1 MRVNSGRLN
10 GDGAQMTQLPDVE
23 QEYQR
28 LLALRRFDILDTP
41 PDGSFDRITRLAAEL
56 FEVPIALVSL
66 VDEDRIW
73 FKSRSGLDN
82 VSEISRDPGLCASA
96 MLSDDVYLVEDARSD
111 PRTLANPLVAGEFGL
126 QFYAAA
132 PLVTTSGY
140 RLGTLCVIDHH
151 PRHLPEELQVV
162 LTQLA
167 GVVMDEMELRLA
179 ALAAVAAEREQ
190 RRISEDVAAT
200 LRTSLLPERLPRIPG
215 VELAAVCQP
224 ADPAVLGG
232 DFYDVFPA
240 PDGSWFLV
248 VGDVCGKGPGAA
260 AVTAAARHT
269 IRTEA
274 APDTDPARI
283 LHQVSDALYRQLE
296 GHDSA
301 RWCTAALARMT
312 PTRGGAVLEISCGGH
327 PLPRVRR
334 ADGTVELAANPGT
347 VVGLVPHGERS
358 TVTTRLASGDALV
371 FFTDGIIEARK
382 DNELFGEETLDA
394 VLAHSAPHS
403 PEDVIA
409 AVMGRLDRA
418 DVVQRDD
425 AAMLVVWIP

>member
-1 MRVNSGRLN
+1 
-10 GDGAQMTQLPDVE
+10 
-23 QEYQR
+23 
-28 LLALRRFDILDTP
+28 
-41 PDGSFDRITRLAAEL
+41 
-56 FEVPIALVSL
+56 
-66 VDEDRIW
+66 
-73 FKSRSGLDN
+73 
-82 VSEISRDPGLCASA
+82 

-132 PLVTTSGY
+132 PLVTTDGY
-140 RLGTLCVIDHH
+140 KLGTLCVIDHQ
-151 PRHLPEELQVV
+151 PRHLPEEHQAL

-190 RRISEDVAAT
+190 RRIWEDVAAT
-200 LRTSLLPERLPRIPG
+200 LRTSLLPELLPQIPG

-224 ADPAVLGG
+224 ADLAVLGG

-240 PDGSWFLV
+240 SEGSWFLV
-248 VGDVCGKGPGAA
+248 VGDVCGKGPSAA

-269 IRTEA
+269 IRAEA
-274 APDTDPARI
+274 AHDTDPARI

-296 GHDSA
+296 SHDSA
-301 RWCTAALARMT
+301 RWCTVVLARMT
-312 PTRGGAVLEISCGGH
+312 PTEGGAVLEISCGGH

-334 ADGTVELAANPGT
+334 ADGTVDLAAEPGT
-347 VVGLVPHGERS
+347 VVGLVPHSERS

-382 DNELFGEETLDA
+382 DNELLGEESLDA
-394 VLAHSAPHS
+394 VLAHSAPHG

-409 AVMGRLDRA
+409 AVMGQLDQA
-418 DVVQRDD
+418 DVRQHDD
-425 AAMLVVWIP
+425 AAMLVVWYPQQRN

>member
-1 MRVNSGRLN
+1 MVI
-10 GDGAQMTQLPDVE
+10 AQMTQLPDVE
-23 QEYQR
+23 QEQEQQR

-56 FEVPIALVSL
+56 LEVPIALVTL

-73 FKSRSGLDN
+73 FKSRSGLDD
-82 VSEISRDPGLCASA
+82 VSEIPRDPGLCASA
-96 MLSDDVYLVEDARSD
+96 VLSDDVYLVEDARRD

-132 PLVTTSGY
+132 PLVTTDGY
-140 RLGTLCVIDHH
+140 RLGTLCVIDHKA
-151 PRHLPEELQVV
+151 RHLPEERQAL

-179 ALAAVAAEREQ
+179 ALDAVVAEREQ
-190 RRISEDVAAT
+190 RRLWEDVAAT
-200 LRTSLLPERLPRIPG
+200 LRTSLLPERLPEIPG

-224 ADPAVLGG
+224 ANPSVLGG

-240 PDGSWFLV
+240 AEGSWFLV

-269 IRTEA
+269 IRAEA
-274 APDTDPARI
+274 AHDTDPARI
-283 LHQVSDALYRQLE
+283 LDQVSDALYRQLE
-296 GHDSA
+296 SHDSA

-312 PTRGGAVLEISCGGH
+312 PTPDGAVLEITSGGH

-334 ADGTVELAANPGT
+334 SDGTVGLAAQPGT
-347 VVGLVPHGERS
+347 VVGLVPGGERS
-358 TVTTRLASGDALV
+358 TVTTRLASGDAVV
-371 FFTDGIIEARK
+371 FFTDGLIEARK
-382 DNELFGEETLDA
+382 GDELVGEETLDA
-394 VLAHSAPHS
+394 VLAGCAPKNPH
-403 PEDVIA
+403 DVVA
-409 AVMGRLDRA
+409 AVMGQLDSA

>member
-1 MRVNSGRLN
+1 
-10 GDGAQMTQLPDVE
+10 MTQLAE
-23 QEYQR
+23 AERQR

-56 FEVPIALVSL
+56 FKVPIALVSL

-96 MLSDDVYLVEDARSD
+96 VLSDDVYLVEDARRD
-111 PRTLANPLVAGEFGL
+111 PRTLANPLVAGKFGL

-132 PLVTTSGY
+132 PLVTADGY
-140 RLGTLCVIDHH
+140 KLGTLCVIDHQ
-151 PRHLPEELQVV
+151 PRHFPAERRALLS
-162 LTQLA
+162 QLA

-179 ALAAVAAEREQ
+179 SRAAVAAEREQ
-190 RRISEDVAAT
+190 RRIWEDVAAT

-224 ADPAVLGG
+224 SDPAVLGG

-240 PDGSWFLV
+240 SEGSWFLV

-269 IRTEA
+269 IRAEA
-274 APDTDPARI
+274 AHDTDPARI

-296 GHDSA
+296 GNDSA
-301 RWCTAALARMT
+301 RWCTAVLARMT
-312 PTRGGAVLEISCGGH
+312 PTGGGALLEISCGGH

-334 ADGTVELAANPGT
+334 ADGTVELAAEPGT
-347 VVGLVPHGERS
+347 VVGLVPHGQSS

-371 FFTDGIIEARK
+371 FFTDGIIEARM
-382 DNELFGEETLDA
+382 DTELFGEEGLDA

-403 PEDVIA
+403 SEDVIA
-409 AVMGRLDRA
+409 AVMDQLDRA
-418 DVVQRDD
+418 DVVQNDD
-425 AAMLVVWIP
+425 AAVLVVWIP

>member
-1 MRVNSGRLN
+1 MTEVLDR
-10 GDGAQMTQLPDVE
+10 AQEL
-23 QEYQR
+23 QR
-28 LLALRRFDILDTP
+28 LRAVRRYDILDTP
-41 PDGSFDRITRLAAEL
+41 PDGSFDRITRLAAQL
-56 FEVPIALVSL
+56 LDAPIALVTL

-73 FKSRSGLDN
+73 FKSRAGLED

-96 MLSDDVYLVEDARSD
+96 ILSDDVYLVEDARRD

-132 PLVTTSGY
+132 PLVTADGHK
-140 RLGTLCVIDHH
+140 LGTLCVIDHE
-151 PRHLPEELQVV
+151 PRQLAEERQAV

-179 ALAAVAAEREQ
+179 ALVAVAGEREQ
-190 RRISEDVAAT
+190 RRAWEDVAAT

-215 VELAAVCQP
+215 VELSAVCQP
-224 ADPAVLGG
+224 ADPTVVGG

-240 PDGSWFLV
+240 SDGSWFV
-248 VGDVCGKGPGAA
+248 VMGDVCGKGPAAA

-274 APDTDPARI
+274 AHDTDPARI
-283 LHQVSDALYRQLE
+283 LHQASDALYSQSE
-296 GHDSA
+296 DHVSA

-312 PTRGGAVLEISCGGH
+312 PTDDGALLDISCGGH
-327 PLPRVRR
+327 PLPRVLR
-334 ADGTVELAANPGT
+334 ADGTVEHAAEPGT
-347 VVGLVPHGERS
+347 VVGLVPDGERS
-358 TVTTRLASGDALV
+358 TVTMRLASGDALV

-382 DNELFGEETLDA
+382 GDDLFGEEMLDV

-403 PEDVIA
+403 SDDLVA
-409 AVMGRLDRA
+409 AVLGELDRA

-425 AAMLVVWIP
+425 AAVLVVRIP